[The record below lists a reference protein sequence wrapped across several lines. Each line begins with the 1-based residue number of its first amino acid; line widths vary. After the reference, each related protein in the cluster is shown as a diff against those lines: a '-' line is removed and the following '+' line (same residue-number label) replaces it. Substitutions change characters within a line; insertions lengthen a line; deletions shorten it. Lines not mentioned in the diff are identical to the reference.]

1 MQTPMSDKSNQ
12 KLPKSNQVNGDSD
25 SRNRS
30 QSPTASLE
38 PCEHCGEQYC
48 TDVVVDTAEIA
59 LQCKPTTVVISH
71 SAPSTPAKPLRKKR
85 KLDSLVSKAKE
96 QAGRFVPFPHV
107 RHVFAYSAAD
117 SDTSLEHS
125 PVSDIATEPDDS
137 ITYPL
142 AVQPVATPTRSQDA
156 RKLKLQIP
164 TDGFIERDFASS
176 PQQIDSGLAVQD
188 LSPSLFGMD
197 PRSPERRKL
206 DELHEGVKIIYK
218 NRTPTKKSSRLSF
231 LRRT

>member
-12 KLPKSNQVNGDSD
+12 KLPKSSQANGNND
-25 SRNRS
+25 SRDRS

-48 TDVVVDTAEIA
+48 TDVVVDTAEVA

-96 QAGRFVPFPHV
+96 Q
-107 RHVFAYSAAD
+107 AD

-188 LSPSLFGMD
+188 VSPSLFGMD